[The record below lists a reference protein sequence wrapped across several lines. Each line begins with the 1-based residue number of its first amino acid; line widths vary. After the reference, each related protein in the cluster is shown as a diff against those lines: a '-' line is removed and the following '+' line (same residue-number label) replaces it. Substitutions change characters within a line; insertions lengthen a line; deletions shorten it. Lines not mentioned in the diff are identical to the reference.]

1 MKDSLTKQKRQRN
14 GQQIDKDKKVK
25 RSIKRPNTLIKRE
38 TREKSEKDI
47 KQIIQ
52 KIFFSRSERQKQS
65 YHQHNE
71 CKFTTYTKTYHKT
84 SDN

>member
-14 GQQIDKDKKVK
+14 GKQIDKDKKVK

-52 KIFFSRSERQKQS
+52 KNFFSRSERQETILPPTQ
-65 YHQHNE
+65 
-71 CKFTTYTKTYHKT
+71 
-84 SDN
+84 